1 MYENKRSIVIAN
13 GTRGEKHLK
22 RGERVMD
29 STCRAFQT
37 EEQDETMNRNSGLSN
52 DFNRQL

>member
-1 MYENKRSIVIAN
+1 M
-13 GTRGEKHLK
+13 
-22 RGERVMD
+22 MD
-29 STCRAFQT
+29 NTCRAFQT